1 MKISLFDRGVISPYT
16 YRYSV
21 YRHRLFGLY
30 GEEIYQTDNLDDAL
44 FVFDG
49 IVLPKTLKE
58 KYI

>member
-1 MKISLFDRGVISPYT
+1 MKISLFDRGVISPYA

-21 YRHRLFGLY
+21 YKHHLFGLY
-30 GEEIYQTDNLDDAL
+30 REEICQTDDLDYAL

-49 IVLPKTLKE
+49 VVLPKTLKE